1 MRAPSRGSRNA
12 VREQREIKREI
23 ELIDDYRVR
32 VFRVDR
38 CRCRVLDA
46 RDDGDIGAC
55 IISRSP

>member
-1 MRAPSRGSRNA
+1 